1 MIAALPIN
9 ESARLDALYAYNI
22 LDSEP
27 EHPFDTLAAQVAAA
41 LGTPIAVIGFIDE
54 TRHWFKAK
62 FGTPVTV
69 NKRDWATCAHTILE
83 AKPICAPDVR
93 LDARFADMPP
103 LEQLG
108 VRAYAGAPII
118 NADGCAVGTICVF
131 DQAVHS
137 FSQTDLNLLEGF
149 ANQVLGLLEAR
160 NRQEE
165 SEGVEIASQLLPN
178 SEPSAGLEQQIL
190 RALPKKQPYPHAR
203 IERLSQNRMRVH
215 FETDIAD
222 SMQWQLWVMSPLDS
236 KPDPVVIEANNEFFI
251 ARQARVLMISQEP
264 KHSSSGY
271 PTKIISVL
279 PLEPERN

>member
-1 MIAALPIN
+1 MIAALPHN
-9 ESARLDALYAYNI
+9 ESARLEALYAYQI

-27 EHPFDTLAAQVAAA
+27 EHPFDLLAAQVAAA

-62 FGTPVTV
+62 FGTPVNV

-83 AKPICAPDVR
+83 AKPIGAPDVR

-108 VRAYAGAPII
+108 VKAYAGAPII
-118 NADGCAVGTICVF
+118 NADGCAVGTVCVF
-131 DQAVHS
+131 DNQVHL

-149 ANQVLGLLEAR
+149 ARQVLGLLEVR
-160 NRQEE
+160 MRQEE
-165 SEGVEIASQLLPN
+165 SMGVEIASQLLPN

-190 RALPKKQPYPHAR
+190 KALPKKQPYPHAR
-203 IERLSQNRMRVH
+203 IERLSQDRMRVQ
-215 FETDIAD
+215 FDTRIAD
-222 SMQWQLWVMSPLDS
+222 GMKWQLWVMSPLDN
-236 KPDPVVIEANNEFFI
+236 KPLPVALEPNNEFFI
-251 ARQARVLMISQEP
+251 ERQVRVLMISQEP
-264 KHSSSGY
+264 TNANLIY
-271 PTKIISVL
+271 PTKIITVL